1 MRRPYDQRL
10 AWYPRDS
17 IARMIR
23 RDTET
28 TMRIL
33 DHLIS
38 TLNSDAPVKD
48 IRQGVFHT
56 GVLTRYCGLA
66 ATLPRD
72 ALKQEGTLIREP
84 GFLLDKTSRDLAQ
97 MVYSESLLEAAIG
110 MATINSLLEVDLN
123 SCTELN
129 AAEVIL
135 QKGEGKRVAIVGHFP
150 FLPRVREKAKALWV
164 IEKNQRENDFHEAE
178 ADRFIPQADIV
189 ALTGTSLTNHT
200 LPHLLELCDRK
211 AFIIM
216 LGDTV
221 PLSPVLFDYGVHA
234 LSGTRV
240 MDADLALKCVSQGAT
255 FRQIKG
261 TRRLT
266 MLKG

>member
-1 MRRPYDQRL
+1 L
-10 AWYPRDS
+10 LNF
-17 IARMIR
+17 
-23 RDTET
+23 DT
-28 TMRIL
+28 
-33 DHLIS
+33 S
-38 TLNSDAPVKD
+38 VKD
-48 IRQGVFHT
+48 IRQGIFHT

-72 ALKQEGTLIREP
+72 ALKQEGPLVEEP
-84 GFLLDKTSRDLAQ
+84 GFLLNKTPRQLAQ
-97 MVYSESLLEAAIG
+97 MVYSESILEAAIG
-110 MATINSLLEVDLN
+110 MATVNSLLEVDLH

-135 QKGEGKRVAIVGHFP
+135 QKGEGKKVAIVGHFP

-164 IEKNQRENDFHEAE
+164 IEKNPREGDLNENE
-178 ADRFIPQADIV
+178 ADRLIPQAEVV
-189 ALTGTSLTNHT
+189 AITGTSLTNHT
-200 LPHLLELCDRK
+200 LEHLLELCHPK
-211 AFIIM
+211 AYVLM

-221 PLSPVLFDYGVHA
+221 PLSPILFDYGVDA

-240 MDADLALKCVSQGAT
+240 MDSDLALRCVSQGAN

-266 MLKG
+266 MFKR

>member
-1 MRRPYDQRL
+1 M
-10 AWYPRDS
+10 PRGDGTGPGGQDS
-17 IARMIR
+17 RS
-23 RDTET
+23 DV
-28 TMRIL
+28 RIL
-33 DHLIS
+33 DDIIS
-38 TLNSDAPVKD
+38 TLNFNACVKD

-72 ALKQEGTLIREP
+72 ALKQEGPLVKES
-84 GFLLDKTSRDLAQ
+84 GFLLDKTSRDLAK

-110 MATINSLLEVDLN
+110 MATMNSLLEVDLE
-123 SCTELN
+123 SCTEIN

-135 QKGEGKRVAIVGHFP
+135 DKGQGKDVAIVGHFP

-164 IEKNQRENDFHEAE
+164 IEKNPRDGDFNEAD
-178 ADRFIPQADIV
+178 ADRFIPQADVV
-189 ALTGTSLTNHT
+189 AITGTSLTNHT
-200 LPHLLELCDRK
+200 LPHLLELCNPR
-211 AFIIM
+211 AFVIM

-221 PLSPVLFDYGVHA
+221 PLSPALLDYGVHA

-240 MDADLALKCVSQGAT
+240 IDADLALRCVSQGAN

-261 TRRLT
+261 TKKLT
-266 MLKG
+266 MIKP

>member
-1 MRRPYDQRL
+1 MKIID
-10 AWYPRDS
+10 D
-17 IARMIR
+17 
-23 RDTET
+23 
-28 TMRIL
+28 
-33 DHLIS
+33 LIS
-38 TLNSDAPVKD
+38 TLNFDASVKD

-72 ALKQEGTLIREP
+72 ALKQEGPLVKEP

-97 MVYSESLLEAAIG
+97 MVYSDSLLEAAVG
-110 MATINSLLEVDLN
+110 MATINSLLEVDLE
-123 SCTELN
+123 SCTEVN

-135 QKGEGKRVAIVGHFP
+135 EKGQGKNVAIIGHFP

-164 IEKNQRENDFHEAE
+164 IEKNPREGDFNEAD
-178 ADRFIPQADIV
+178 ADRFIPQADVV
-189 ALTGTSLTNHT
+189 AITGTSLTNHT
-200 LPHLLELCDRK
+200 LPHLLQLCNPK

-240 MDADLALKCVSQGAT
+240 MDADLALKCVSQGAN

-261 TRRLT
+261 TKKLT
-266 MLKG
+266 MVKG

>member
-1 MRRPYDQRL
+1 MLFRSSPL
-10 AWYPRDS
+10 
-17 IARMIR
+17 
-23 RDTET
+23 
-28 TMRIL
+28 
-33 DHLIS
+33 
-38 TLNSDAPVKD
+38 VK
-48 IRQGVFHT
+48 
-56 GVLTRYCGLA
+56 
-66 ATLPRD
+66 
-72 ALKQEGTLIREP
+72 EP

-110 MATINSLLEVDLN
+110 MATINSLLEVDIH

-129 AAEVIL
+129 AAEIIL
-135 QKGEGKRVAIVGHFP
+135 ERGEGKKVAIVGHFP

-164 IEKNQRENDFHEAE
+164 IEKNPREGDFNETE
-178 ADRFIPQADIV
+178 ADRLIPQADIV
-189 ALTGTSLTNHT
+189 ALTGTSMTNHT
-200 LPHLLELCDRK
+200 LPHLLELCGPN

-240 MDADLALKCVSQGAT
+240 IDADLALRCVSQGAN

-261 TRRLT
+261 TKKLT

>member
-1 MRRPYDQRL
+1 MKIID
-10 AWYPRDS
+10 D
-17 IARMIR
+17 
-23 RDTET
+23 
-28 TMRIL
+28 
-33 DHLIS
+33 LIS
-38 TLNSDAPVKD
+38 TLSFDVSVKD

-66 ATLPRD
+66 ASLPRD
-72 ALKQEGTLIREP
+72 ALKQERPLVKEP
-84 GFLLDKTSRDLAQ
+84 GVLLEKTPKELAQ

-110 MATINSLLEVDLN
+110 MATINSLLEVDLH

-135 QKGEGKRVAIVGHFP
+135 DKGEGKRVAIVGHFP

-164 IEKNQRENDFHEAE
+164 IEKNPREGDLIETD
-178 ADRFIPQADIV
+178 ADRFIPEADVV

-200 LPHLLELCDRK
+200 LSHLLELCRPG
-211 AFIIM
+211 AFVIM

-221 PLSPVLFDYGVHA
+221 PLSPVLFDFGVHA

-240 MDADLALKCVSQGAT
+240 IDPGLALKCVSQGAN

-266 MLKG
+266 MARG

>member
-1 MRRPYDQRL
+1 MKIID
-10 AWYPRDS
+10 D
-17 IARMIR
+17 I
-23 RDTET
+23 
-28 TMRIL
+28 
-33 DHLIS
+33 IS
-38 TLNSDAPVKD
+38 TLDFDAPVRD

-72 ALKQEGTLIREP
+72 ALKQEGPLVKEP
-84 GFLLDKTSRDLAQ
+84 GFLLDKTPKDLAQ
-97 MVYSESLLEAAIG
+97 MVYSDSLLEAAIG
-110 MATINSLLEVDLN
+110 MATINSLLDVDLH

-135 QKGEGKRVAIVGHFP
+135 ERGEGKRVAIVGHFP

-164 IEKNQRENDFHEAE
+164 IEKNPREGDLHETE
-178 ADRFIPQADIV
+178 ADRFIPQADVI
-189 ALTGTSLTNHT
+189 AITGTSLTNHT
-200 LPHLLELCDRK
+200 LPHLLELCSPK

-240 MDADLALKCVSQGAT
+240 MDADLVLKCVSQGAN

-261 TRRLT
+261 TKKLT
-266 MLKG
+266 MVKG

>member
-1 MRRPYDQRL
+1 MKIID
-10 AWYPRDS
+10 D
-17 IARMIR
+17 
-23 RDTET
+23 
-28 TMRIL
+28 
-33 DHLIS
+33 LIS
-38 TLNSDAPVKD
+38 TLNFDAPVRD

-72 ALKQEGTLIREP
+72 ALKQEGPLVREP

-97 MVYSESLLEAAIG
+97 MVYSDSLLEAAIG
-110 MATINSLLEVDLN
+110 MATINSLLEVDIH

-129 AAEVIL
+129 AAEIIL
-135 QKGEGKRVAIVGHFP
+135 ERGEGKKVAIVGHFP

-164 IEKNQRENDFHEAE
+164 IEKNPREGDFNETE
-178 ADRFIPQADIV
+178 ADRFIPQADVV

-200 LPHLLELCDRK
+200 LPHLLELCNPR

-240 MDADLALKCVSQGAT
+240 MDTDLALRCVSQGAN

-261 TRRLT
+261 TKKLT
-266 MLKG
+266 MVKG